1 MPRRAGSVVCL
12 VLAAGTL
19 LGQQQYD
26 LLLTRGHVIDPK
38 NGINAVK
45 DVAISNGKI
54 AAVADR
60 IDPSKAFKTVD
71 VSGLYVAPGF
81 IDITLIFGER
91 RARLFILTA
100 TRCGPGSRR
109 RWMLA
114 GRGGG
119 LFPSFGRRQLSPR
132 WCEFLRG

>member
-1 MPRRAGSVVCL
+1 L
-12 VLAAGTL
+12 L

-60 IDPSKAFKTVD
+60 IDPFQSIQD
-71 VSGLYVAPGF
+71 
-81 IDITLIFGER
+81 
-91 RARLFILTA
+91 
-100 TRCGPGSRR
+100 
-109 RWMLA
+109 RWMYRALCGAGVHRYPAHFWGSA
-114 GRGGG
+114 GRGY
-119 LFPSFGRRQLSPR
+119 LS
-132 WCEFLRG
+132 